1 MKNQVASQVKRH
13 FDIKVRSIVTQVKW
27 HWDVTGD
34 VRRRNLSDTLKSQL
48 KYRFDVLDDY
58 VSLQVKRYFSVTVKG
73 TFWRHR
79 GLLMPKM
86 GLASQVTCRRD
97 RDQLLGRSI
106 VYFFQMC
113 YLYYRGTHLRLSR
126 CFMFFSTPTLL
137 AVMLLDT
144 SGQSCR
150 QFNIFSDSWVVLNSV
165 LPRVQ
170 IKSHK
175 LRS

>member
-106 VYFFQMC
+106 VYFSHTSFKCVTNTTEAPTWDCLGVLCFFQLLLWC
-113 YLYYRGTHLRLSR
+113 YL
-126 CFMFFSTPTLL
+126 TPAANLVDTLIYFL
-137 AVMLLDT
+137 TLE
-144 SGQSCR
+144 
-150 QFNIFSDSWVVLNSV
+150 
-165 LPRVQ
+165 
-170 IKSHK
+170 
-175 LRS
+175 